1 MLESFRYICKDL
13 LFNLSSSYL
22 LIKGYQQIV
31 HKSSLVYIWEKIEGG
46 RYQGQIAKRR
56 EYGKLRWVALI
67 QSKKFE
73 EV

>member
-46 RYQGQIAKRR
+46 DIGAK
-56 EYGKLRWVALI
+56 
-67 QSKKFE
+67 
-73 EV
+73 